1 MQKIDWHNCFEF
13 FTGAVSPNVRMSEKL
28 LAFYHDHPAMNIR
41 SRCSAGITFAMET
54 DAEELALEFVF
65 GESARTIYTCDLS
78 VNGRIIPLDCRE
90 PQKTVLGSGVKN
102 VIIYLPNMVVINDFT
117 LAISDGAFYR
127 ALPHRQKKLLLCGD
141 SIMQGMTCS
150 TPSRALGA
158 LAADALDLELFN
170 TSVGGAIMRSQA
182 VAETLIYG
190 GSNDIIAV
198 GFGINDA
205 ARRTPPEDF
214 RKETARVME
223 LLNDFSGKAL
233 VATPLPAFHAAEE
246 YRELYS
252 SIIRECA
259 EKYPQIKLLEGTDFY
274 PRREELFADGL
285 HPNDEG
291 MKIYAENLVRAI
303 RPELG

>member
-13 FTGAVSPNVRMSEKL
+13 FTGAVAPNVRMSEKL

-190 GSNDIIAV
+190 GSNDRYDEGYSDGFAQGETEGYNDGYAAGETAGYDNGYNTGVSDGYSNGVTDGLNDKNSTVKMIFSIFEAP
-198 GFGINDA
+198 GRLFDSMLGFEIFGIN
-205 ARRTPPEDF
+205 
-214 RKETARVME
+214 
-223 LLNDFSGKAL
+223 
-233 VATPLPAFHAAEE
+233 VATAVKTILTLTLTAGIAFF
-246 YRELYS
+246 
-252 SIIRECA
+252 IW
-259 EKYPQIKLLEGTDFY
+259 K
-274 PRREELFADGL
+274 
-285 HPNDEG
+285 
-291 MKIYAENLVRAI
+291 LVR
-303 RPELG
+303 